1 MPTPLPLFNS
11 ADLVILPEPP
21 LMEKIPVS
29 ERFSYIKLTADLKER
44 GIEAHYF
51 PNNDDLLDGLLS
63 LVKPGDVILI
73 MSNGAFD
80 HIQERLLERLKEI
93 RAECLPCG
101 GCEEY

>member
-1 MPTPLPLFNS
+1 MM
-11 ADLVILPEPP
+11 D
-21 LMEKIPVS
+21 KIPVN
-29 ERFSYIKLTADLKER
+29 ERFSSIKLTANLRER

-80 HIQERLLERLKEI
+80 HIQQRLIEGLK
-93 RAECLPCG
+93 ATAVSS
-101 GCEEY
+101 